1 MKTSPV
7 HQESPKFIV
16 HTLGRFN
23 VFKDGMSV
31 VLSASGSKKI
41 WELYKFMLTHR
52 DRSFTP
58 ESLMDMLWVSESYN
72 DPRGTLR
79 RQMHRLRQMLS
90 EEGVNDSD
98 KTLLYSN
105 GYYKWNDLLD
115 IEVDIDRFEALIK
128 QGDLYKSS
136 NPEHALNYYEEALG
150 YYHGDYLPDCYDQHW
165 VFAVRNHY
173 KRLFL
178 RTMVNTIEILK
189 SKMRHDDIIL
199 FSQKAIKIDVYEEFF
214 HLSLMEAL
222 MHKGQQ
228 KQALEHYEYITGF
241 YYHEMGLKPSA
252 EMREL
257 YKKLLKTHAPISSE
271 VNLIDALESNLSYL
285 NAFYCEPSVF
295 KSIYELER
303 RRSERSGASISV
315 AVIDAMPIE
324 GYSQSQESLRINHLK
339 QHLMEKLRKGDTF
352 TLWNLN
358 QFIVLLPGVDSEMM
372 QSIMDRIIGCFPK
385 SDRIT
390 VTQIKQLLPEH
401 PIENV
406 HLG

>member
-23 VFKDGMSV
+23 VFKDGESV

-58 ESLMDMLWVSESYN
+58 ETLMDMLWVSESYN

-79 RQMHRLRQMLS
+79 RQMHRLRQMLA
-90 EEGVNDSD
+90 EENANDIE

-105 GYYKWNDLLD
+105 GYYKWNDHLD
-115 IEVDIDRFEALIK
+115 VEVDVDQFESLIK
-128 QGDLYKSS
+128 QGDLYKTS
-136 NPEHALNYYEEALG
+136 NPEFALDYYEEAIKL
-150 YYHGDYLPDCYDQHW
+150 YHGDYLPDCYDQHW
-165 VFAVRNHY
+165 VFSVRNHY

-178 RTMVNTIEILK
+178 CTMVNTIEILK

-241 YYHEMGLKPSA
+241 YYHEMGLKPSV
-252 EMREL
+252 EMREI

-271 VNLIDALESNLSYL
+271 VNLLDALESNSAYL
-285 NAFYCEPSVF
+285 NAFFCEPNVF

-303 RRSERSGASISV
+303 RRSERSGAFISV
-315 AVIDAMPIE
+315 AVIDAIPIE
-324 GYSQSQESLRINHLK
+324 GYSQSQELLRINHLK

-352 TLWNLN
+352 TLWNMN
-358 QFIVLLPGVDSEMM
+358 QFIVLLPGVDSETMHK
-372 QSIMDRIIGCFPK
+372 IMDRIIGCFPK
-385 SDRIT
+385 SDMIK
-390 VTQIKQLLPEH
+390 VTQIKQLLPDH
-401 PIENV
+401 QIEQV
-406 HLG
+406 ISG

>member
-23 VFKDGMSV
+23 VFKDGESV

-58 ESLMDMLWVSESYN
+58 ETLMDMLWVSESYN

-79 RQMHRLRQMLS
+79 RQMHRLRQMLA
-90 EEGVNDSD
+90 EENANDIE

-105 GYYKWNDLLD
+105 GYYKWNDHLD
-115 IEVDIDRFEALIK
+115 VEVDVDQFESLIK
-128 QGDLYKSS
+128 QGDLYKTS
-136 NPEHALNYYEEALG
+136 NPEFALDYYEEAIGL
-150 YYHGDYLPDCYDQHW
+150 YHGDYLPDCYDQHW
-165 VFAVRNHY
+165 VFSVRNHY

-178 RTMVNTIEILK
+178 CTMVNTIEILK

-241 YYHEMGLKPSA
+241 YYHEMGLKPSV
-252 EMREL
+252 EMREI

-271 VNLIDALESNLSYL
+271 VNLLDALESNSAYL
-285 NAFYCEPSVF
+285 NAFFCEPNVF

-303 RRSERSGASISV
+303 RRSERSGAFISV

-324 GYSQSQESLRINHLK
+324 GYSQSQDLLRINHLK

-352 TLWNLN
+352 TLWNMN
-358 QFIVLLPGVDSEMM
+358 QFIVLLPGVDSETMHK
-372 QSIMDRIIGCFPK
+372 IMDRIIGCFPK
-385 SDRIT
+385 SDMIK
-390 VTQIKQLLPEH
+390 VTQIKQLLPDH
-401 PIENV
+401 QIEQV
-406 HLG
+406 ISG